1 MPGETREIQW
11 AKYNPFSGYLAILVP
26 PPVGL
31 IDYPPETSL
40 RCANT
45 DGPQLILRNH
55 YRT

>member
-1 MPGETREIQW
+1 
-11 AKYNPFSGYLAILVP
+11 
-26 PPVGL
+26 L